1 MHKSNRDMA
10 IGAALLAAALATGNA
25 QAADKYPTK
34 PVRFVVPF
42 PPGGGTDIV
51 ARVIAQRMTET
62 LGEQVVVDNRGGAG
76 GTIGAEI
83 AARAAPDGYTLIMVS
98 GSYAVNPT
106 LYKLSYDP
114 IDGVTP
120 IAQIA
125 TGPFVVVVHPSVP
138 AKNIRELIALAKA
151 KPGGLNFASTGTGGI
166 THLTTELFKLMAR
179 VNLTHIPYR
188 GTGPAIT
195 DLLGGQVQVLFGS
208 SAATVPHVR
217 TGKLRALAVT
227 GPERMGALPDLP
239 TVNESGVPGYE
250 VSLWYGVLGPKG
262 LPKDIAVRW
271 NNEIKRIIQTQEMK
285 DRFASEGLTPA
296 PGTPEDFQAVVK
308 RDVVKW
314 TKVVKAANVKAI
326 Q

>member
-1 MHKSNRDMA
+1 MHESNRDMA

>member
-25 QAADKYPTK
+25 LAADKYPTK
-34 PVRFVVPF
+34 PIRFVVPF

-120 IAQIA
+120 IVQIA
-125 TGPFVVVVHPSVP
+125 TGPFVVLVHPSVP
-138 AKNIRELIALAKA
+138 AKNIKELIALAKA
-151 KPGGLNFASTGTGGI
+151 RPGQLHFGSAGTGSTPHLCGELLKTMAAIDMVHVPYKASGSAMTALAGGEAQMGCQSAGMLLPLI
-166 THLTTELFKLMAR
+166 TA
-179 VNLTHIPYR
+179 
-188 GTGPAIT
+188 
-195 DLLGGQVQVLFGS
+195 
-208 SAATVPHVR
+208 
-217 TGKLRALAVT
+217 GKLRALAVAA
-227 GPERMGALPDLP
+227 PQRLSLLPDLP
-239 TVNESGVPGYE
+239 TAQESGLAGFE
-250 VSLWYGVLGPKG
+250 VETWTGVLAPAKTPDAVIRR
-262 LPKDIAVRW
+262 LYDEIA
-271 NNEIKRIIQTQEMK
+271 RIVNTPDMK
-285 DRFASEGLTPA
+285 NFILGQGVAPA
-296 PGTPEDFQAVVK
+296 LMDPAKFGAYINAE
-308 RDVVKW
+308 RVKW
-314 TKVVKAANVKAI
+314 AKVIKTANVKPD
-326 Q
+326 